1 MYGLRTDKSG
11 KKMKVLKGA
20 GDAEAPPSELEG
32 DAALRSVAG
41 PSDDERAAHAMSKGR
56 DVADDMR
63 RTLNDQFHA
72 QGVEISDVIIT
83 DVILPTTIVDQM
95 AAKTMVI
102 SQNAAQKMNQEF
114 EMLTLKQNEEVE
126 TLKQKNKEEREKE
139 KQSGDMEVNEVQV
152 QLDKMKAET
161 KVRHHAR
168 NSAQFCAILLAG
180 ASSLQ
185 VRLAALK
192 QESKVRVQ
200 TLNADGN
207 LEVTKLAAEKERV
220 LKDLHAR
227 AVSEAAQLKAETDL
241 YEQETVSA
249 ARLTAARNEA
259 ASQELMAKAEGVAA
273 PYVEARKQFETRQ
286 KQMKVWASLAK
297 NKELVV
303 SGESSDELNTILLCD
318 AIMTDKQS
326 EETKAQV
333 LAEMLVMQRGSKV
346 MLNLGGNKGESSFE

>member
-1 MYGLRTDKSG
+1 M
-11 KKMKVLKGA
+11 
-20 GDAEAPPSELEG
+20 
-32 DAALRSVAG
+32 
-41 PSDDERAAHAMSKGR
+41 
-56 DVADDMR
+56 
-63 RTLNDQFHA
+63 
-72 QGVEISDVIIT
+72 IIT

-161 KVRHHAR
+161 KVR
-168 NSAQFCAILLAG
+168 
-180 ASSLQ
+180 
-185 VRLAALK
+185 LAALK

-241 YEQETVSA
+241 YDQETISA

-259 ASQELMAKAEGVAA
+259 ASQELMAKVTTDAA
-273 PYVEARKQFETRQ
+273 RTLGRHPPRHARPH
-286 KQMKVWASLAK
+286 
-297 NKELVV
+297 
-303 SGESSDELNTILLCD
+303 I
-318 AIMTDKQS
+318 
-326 EETKAQV
+326 
-333 LAEMLVMQRGSKV
+333 
-346 MLNLGGNKGESSFE
+346 